1 MRNVH
6 IWSPQGPT
14 FGRSLNFDRA
24 RWAGRWSTGMLRIS
38 LCGRLTNRLFRGSR
52 HGGPST
58 EVAERAA
65 IRGRR
70 GMGAECACYAQRGRP
85 RKAAE
90 DRGRPRKAA
99 GRAEPEPRI
108 APVLCFH
115 GNVEGTTPAGR
126 RYSTPAGAKRYPQYQ
141 KRILTVSFRPL
152 AATTSLSLGNN
163 QHSRK

>member
-1 MRNVH
+1 M
-6 IWSPQGPT
+6 GPCKLAHNLWDL
-14 FGRSLNFDRA
+14 GKCLV
-24 RWAGRWSTGMLRIS
+24 
-38 LCGRLTNRLFRGSR
+38 TNRLFRGSR

-70 GMGAECACYAQRGRP
+70 GMGAECACYAQRARP

-90 DRGRPRKAA
+90 GRGRPRKAA

-126 RYSTPAGAKRYPQYQ
+126 RYSTPEAQ
-141 KRILTVSFRPL
+141 KDIRNIKNAS
-152 AATTSLSLGNN
+152 
-163 QHSRK
+163 

>member
-1 MRNVH
+1 M
-6 IWSPQGPT
+6 G
-14 FGRSLNFDRA
+14 
-24 RWAGRWSTGMLRIS
+24 STGIYDIDLREDLSVHHAAWIHS
-38 LCGRLTNRLFRGSR
+38 GSRQTNPPRLQAFQCCAAGCPGRFSWLLTNRLFRGSR

-85 RKAAE
+85 RKAAGGH
-90 DRGRPRKAA
+90 GRPRKAA

-115 GNVEGTTPAGR
+115 GNVEGTMRAGR
-126 RYSTPAGAKRYPQYQ
+126 RYSTPEAQ
-141 KRILTVSFRPL
+141 KGIRNIK
-152 AATTSLSLGNN
+152 TSS
-163 QHSRK
+163 